1 MKFVLK
7 TFVVMSLLITGV
19 MAKEEIK
26 NEIKK
31 VEVKKADTKKA
42 EEQKKVEVKKEASV
56 ITDDIQIFTAD
67 NKDGKITPKSIQK
80 AFEKVGF
87 FVSAN
92 RDMNTPFKK
101 QFKETSFDVYNLFTF
116 YKKDMVLA
124 LAKKYNNVGL
134 FAPMSMSIYT
144 KKGEKT
150 ISVSTLSAEAMAKIM
165 NIPTD
170 EKLLIELRAL
180 VVKALKE
187 ALPNGKFEKLPYK
200 TIKAPGDLVTTYSME
215 MDKDE
220 WEDELDELKMAFE
233 GELSPNGFVI
243 AGHNNLGDEFEEAN
257 YEGYDFYE
265 VYSVCKLPVIFTI
278 AKSRPEAGAFA
289 PCSLYLA
296 KKKDE
301 DEMKMAFPS
310 VYNWISSLNIKDK
323 KDLEVL
329 EDAQK
334 RMNKILT
341 SITE

>member
-1 MKFVLK
+1 MKLIVK
-7 TFVVMSLLITGV
+7 SLLLTSLLATSV
-19 MAKEEIK
+19 MAKDEPK
-26 NEIKK
+26 
-31 VEVKKADTKKA
+31 
-42 EEQKKVEVKKEASV
+42 KKEPEKKSEKVVETRA
-56 ITDDIQIFTAD
+56 DIQIFTAD
-67 NKDGKITPKSIQK
+67 NSDGKITPKTIETAFKK
-80 AFEKVGF
+80 AGF

-116 YKKDMVLA
+116 YKKDVTLE
-124 LAKKYNNVGL
+124 LAKKYENIGL

-144 KKGEKT
+144 KKGGKT

-165 NIPTD
+165 KMPKE
-170 EKLLIELRAL
+170 EKILTELRAL
-180 VVKALKE
+180 VVKTLE
-187 ALPNGKFEKLPYK
+187 SALPKGKFEKLPYTMQDAK
-200 TIKAPGDLVTTYSME
+200 GELVTTFKME

-220 WEDELDELKMAFE
+220 WEDELEEFKMGFE

-243 AGHNNLGDEFEEAN
+243 AGQNNLGDDFEEAE

-296 KKKDE
+296 KKKGE
-301 DEMKMAFPS
+301 AEMNAGFPS
-310 VYNWISSLNIKDK
+310 VYNWMSSLSITDK
-323 KDLEVL
+323 KDLAVL

-334 RMNKILT
+334 RMKKIL
-341 SITE
+341 SSLVE